1 MNQELLDRMKN
12 GDGFVAALDQSGGST
27 PKALAGYGVSED
39 QYSNED
45 EMFDLVHQMRA
56 RIMAS
61 PVFTSDKV
69 VGTILFEQTMDR
81 EVDGKLTG
89 DYLIEKG
96 IVPFVKVDQGL
107 ADEENGVQLMKPMD
121 KLDDL
126 LKRSVDR
133 NMFGTKMRSVIH
145 SYNEEG
151 IKAIV
156 DQQIEE
162 GKRIIEAGLVP
173 ILEPEVNIYSEDKEK
188 IEAFLADELYRQID
202 ELDDDQLVMV
212 KISIPTDR
220 HVYDKIAEHPN
231 VVRVVALSGGYETD
245 EANAKLKETPYIIAS
260 FSRALLQDLYADQSE
275 EEFNKALSD
284 AIDSIYDAS
293 VNKDVK

>member
-121 KLDDL
+121 KLDGL

-173 ILEPEVNIYSEDKEK
+173 ILEPEVNIYSADKEK